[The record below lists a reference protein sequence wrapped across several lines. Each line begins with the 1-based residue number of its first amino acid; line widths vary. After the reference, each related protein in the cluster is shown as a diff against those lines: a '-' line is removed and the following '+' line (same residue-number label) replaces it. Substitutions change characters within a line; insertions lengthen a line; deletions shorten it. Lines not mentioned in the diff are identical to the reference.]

1 MEISIS
7 TSFTPNQLESI
18 TGGEHDPFRG
28 LVYGLVWRPTEWHV
42 TVREDGLE
50 VCHIGL
56 VAHTVEVNGRT
67 VKVAG
72 VGGVI
77 TKREYRGR
85 GIGVAA
91 MRTAESVAR
100 QELDSEFMLLFC
112 RPGMRGW
119 YETQNWALL
128 RDTVLVDQPGGAVPA
143 PLLAMVKQL
152 GATAWPAGD
161 VRLNSLPW

>member
-1 MEISIS
+1 MEISLS
-7 TSFTPNQLESI
+7 TSFTPDQLEAIS
-18 TGGEHDPFRG
+18 GGEHDPFTG
-28 LVYGLVWRPTEWHV
+28 LIYGLVWRPTERHV
-42 TVREDGLE
+42 MVTEDGLE

-56 VAHTVEVNGRT
+56 VAHTVEVNGEP

-85 GIGVAA
+85 GIALAA
-91 MRTAESVAR
+91 MRTAETLAK
-100 QELDSEFMLLFC
+100 QELDSEFMFLFC

-119 YETQNWALL
+119 YETQDWNVI
-128 RDTVLVDQPGGAVPA
+128 RDTVLVDQPGGTVPA

-152 GATAWPAGD
+152 GATDWPSGE